1 MAICFNENDA
11 RAVGRTASGV
21 KAIDLAD
28 GDYVVGAE
36 PVREDSKVLLV
47 TDGGYGKCTDL
58 TSFRIQHRGGKGL
71 KAYKITEKTGNII
84 GISMVN
90 DSEELIMVTSEG
102 VVIRIRIK
110 DIATTTGRITQGVR
124 LINLN
129 DGVTVVSMDKIS
141 AEDAVEE
148 ESEENNTEVT
158 AETTEE

>member
-1 MAICFNENDA
+1 M
-11 RAVGRTASGV
+11 VTVS
-21 KAIDLAD
+21 
-28 GDYVVGAE
+28 
-36 PVREDSKVLLV
+36 VLTL
-47 TDGGYGKCTDL
+47 
-58 TSFRIQHRGGKGL
+58 QGGKGL

-141 AEDAVEE
+141 SEDTVEE

>member
-1 MAICFNENDA
+1 
-11 RAVGRTASGV
+11 
-21 KAIDLAD
+21 
-28 GDYVVGAE
+28 
-36 PVREDSKVLLV
+36 
-47 TDGGYGKCTDL
+47 
-58 TSFRIQHRGGKGL
+58 
-71 KAYKITEKTGNII
+71 
-84 GISMVN
+84 MVN

-129 DGVTVVSMDKIS
+129 DGVIVVSMDKIS
-141 AEDAVEE
+141 AEDTVEE

>member
-1 MAICFNENDA
+1 
-11 RAVGRTASGV
+11 
-21 KAIDLAD
+21 
-28 GDYVVGAE
+28 
-36 PVREDSKVLLV
+36 
-47 TDGGYGKCTDL
+47 
-58 TSFRIQHRGGKGL
+58 
-71 KAYKITEKTGNII
+71 
-84 GISMVN
+84 MVN

-110 DIATTTGRITQGVR
+110 DIATTTGRLTQGVR

>member
-1 MAICFNENDA
+1 
-11 RAVGRTASGV
+11 
-21 KAIDLAD
+21 
-28 GDYVVGAE
+28 
-36 PVREDSKVLLV
+36 
-47 TDGGYGKCTDL
+47 
-58 TSFRIQHRGGKGL
+58 
-71 KAYKITEKTGNII
+71 
-84 GISMVN
+84 MVN

-141 AEDAVEE
+141 SEDTVEE